1 MHYTLAAVLI
11 ASLVAAIFD
20 LRSRRIPNAISI
32 ALATG
37 GLAFNFFFGWQHGL
51 AALALMALVLVA
63 GTFAFSFKL
72 IGGGDVKLIAAAV
85 GTLAWPLCVPFALFM
100 FLSGGVVALG
110 LAIARGR
117 LRETAL
123 NVQGMAMPMLA
134 GAAPARPVD
143 ATPMPYAL
151 AIFGGA
157 VLLAIVQTVAPHA
170 RILL

>member
-1 MHYTLAAVLI
+1 MQYTLAAVLC
-11 ASLVAAIFD
+11 ASLAAAIFD

-32 ALATG
+32 ALAIG
-37 GLAFNFFFGWQHGL
+37 GLAFNFFAGWQHGL
-51 AALALMALVLVA
+51 AALGLMALVLVA
-63 GTFAFSFKL
+63 GTIAFSFKL
-72 IGGGDVKLIAAAV
+72 IGGGDIKLIAAAA
-85 GTLAWPLCVPFALFM
+85 GTLGWPLCVPFALFM
-100 FLSGGVVALG
+100 FLSGGVVAVGFALV
-110 LAIARGR
+110 RGR
-117 LRETAL
+117 LRHTVA

-157 VLLAIVQTVAPHA
+157 ALLAIVETVAPHA